1 MYCRQLALLLASA
14 VVADGLR
21 AGCLLHGPSARRA
34 PTAQMA
40 GFGAT
45 KTTAK
50 RSFEGKK
57 TFERQMRSYTKHR
70 LDAYPPPNLVD
81 VYVHGA
87 GKPKFWFVGKSVAR
101 EGSTDDYALSVVVQK
116 RLVLEHAKLLQPR
129 ELGGASKL
137 ELWVA
142 PPNSEISVAQHKQ
155 GLRPLDGLKAGPEL
169 TMEDVGFLPE
179 QYDKENQAGFFVRLD
194 AEGQPM
200 EDAAPVKIVSP
211 EQAAA
216 GGLDLR
222 GS

>member
-137 ELWVA
+137 ELWAA

-155 GLRPLDGLKAGPEL
+155 GLRPLDGLKAGPDL
-169 TMEDVGFLPE
+169 TMEDVCCTRAHTRARALCTREPPPGLLPRSHL
-179 QYDKENQAGFFVRLD
+179 AHTSL
-194 AEGQPM
+194 
-200 EDAAPVKIVSP
+200 APRSH
-211 EQAAA
+211 
-216 GGLDLR
+216 LR
-222 GS
+222 WCA